1 MEMIRLKKYYHG
13 HMADSITDT
22 IPAGIET
29 LLVRRG
35 IAEYVEDDFLDKH
48 LEVKNEM
55 VEHSFKDKL
64 VNPKPKRGK
73 KPF

>member
-1 MEMIRLKKYYHG
+1 MIRLKKYYHG
-13 HMADSITDT
+13 HQPGSITDV
-22 IPAGIET
+22 IPHGIET

-35 IAEYVEDDFLDKH
+35 VAEYLQDDFLDKH
-48 LEVKNEM
+48 LEVKTEI